1 MRGRQRLLAIALAVA
16 VLLSIGVT
24 SLPVG
29 RAAGGTQLETLR
41 ARRNQLVAQL
51 AALQPSVQGGVSALG
66 TLEQGL
72 AVAQARLLSE
82 QQQLTGLNARLL
94 DLSGSLAGHRATIDS
109 AKHQLAALAR
119 QSYESTTNNS
129 WVAAVLSASTFA
141 EAMDRL
147 NGTAHV
153 ASAVATLQANLR
165 QTELAIID
173 EQAQIRKDVTASSS
187 AETQFADDSNALL
200 VLVGQRDAALQ
211 GASGAARA
219 LVAQIADID
228 QQIAGQSGPAAPR
241 SVSSAPCGDHFGYG
255 QCTYYVA
262 SRRCIPWG
270 GNARDWFANAARF
283 GYPEGHTPAV
293 GAVVTFW
300 PGGDGAS
307 SIGHV
312 AFVEVVGPAA
322 GVPAGSFKVSEMN
335 YNGWNQVDSRIVRN
349 DSAIQ
354 GFIYER

>member
-1 MRGRQRLLAIALAVA
+1 MRGRDRVLAIALAVG
-16 VLLSIGVT
+16 VLLSIGLT
-24 SLPVG
+24 SLPAG
-29 RAAGGTQLETLR
+29 RAGSTQLETLR
-41 ARRNQLVAQL
+41 TRRAQLVAQL
-51 AALQPSVQGGVSALG
+51 AALQPAVHGTASALG
-66 TLEQGL
+66 TLEQAL
-72 AVAQARLLSE
+72 AAAQARLLSE
-82 QQQLTGLNARLL
+82 QHQLTALNARLL
-94 DLSGSLAGHRATIDS
+94 DLSGTLASDRATIDH

-119 QSYESTTNNS
+119 QSYESTTTNS

-141 EAMDRL
+141 QAMDRL

-153 ASAVATLQANLR
+153 ATAVGTLQANVR
-165 QTELAIID
+165 QKEQGIID
-173 EQAQIRKDVTASSS
+173 EQAQIRRDVTSSTT
-187 AETQFADDSNALL
+187 AENQFADDSNALL
-200 VLVGQRDAALQ
+200 VLVEQRNAALQ
-211 GASGAARA
+211 GASGPVRV
-219 LVAQIADID
+219 LITDIADID
-228 QQIAGQSGPAAPR
+228 QQIAAQSGPAPPK
-241 SVSSAPCGDHFGYG
+241 SGTSAPCGDHFGYG

-270 GNARDWFANAARF
+270 GNARDWFANAARL

-307 SIGHV
+307 AIGHV
-312 AFVEVVGPAA
+312 AFVEAVGPAA

-335 YNGWNQVDSRIVRN
+335 YNGWNQVDFRIVRN